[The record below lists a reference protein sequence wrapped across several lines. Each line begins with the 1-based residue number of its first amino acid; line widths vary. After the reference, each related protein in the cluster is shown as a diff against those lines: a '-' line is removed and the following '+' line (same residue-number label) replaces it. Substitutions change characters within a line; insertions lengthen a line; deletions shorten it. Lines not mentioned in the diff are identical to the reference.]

1 METQSLREFV
11 FNPKPKPVINII
23 IIVIPFNLP
32 VFQSELLPFH
42 QLRTTQKVAPIRIP
56 LRALISGCF
65 FFDSLFL
72 LQGFVVPLKRCLYFF
87 LPQVTHL
94 PICTQGK
101 SPLFEKHFTA
111 LCYGTSN
118 VTTSKLLTAITTP
131 TQKKTFIPAGA
142 LCMSRFL
149 RLGGII
155 IVTRRQTLPALW
167 HRLTL

>member
-1 METQSLREFV
+1 METQSLREFI

-65 FFDSLFL
+65 FLIHFSCYRVLSFHWRDA
-72 LQGFVVPLKRCLYFF
+72 CIFF

-111 LCYGTSN
+111 LCYSTSN

-155 IVTRRQTLPALW
+155 IIVTRR
-167 HRLTL
+167 